1 MAYQTPSGWTFDT
14 FFSSLESYE
23 FLYNVFFF
31 YFDKQHII
39 RTGFFLTILTI
50 RFNWDNL
57 MWLLI

>member
-39 RTGFFLTILTI
+39 RTGFFL
-50 RFNWDNL
+50 NHPDNP
-57 MWLLI
+57 I